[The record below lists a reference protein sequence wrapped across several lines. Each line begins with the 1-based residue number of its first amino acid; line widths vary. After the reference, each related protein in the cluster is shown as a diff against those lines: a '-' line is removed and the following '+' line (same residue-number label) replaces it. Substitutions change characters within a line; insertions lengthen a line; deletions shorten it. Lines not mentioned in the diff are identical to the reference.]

1 MVSTALLSMQQ
12 SQLLVVLVLLEG
24 LQPHWLAIAGA
35 LVRLILGNLVLLQ
48 LQAHTLFVMFT
59 RSTLEAFTI

>member
-1 MVSTALLSMQQ
+1 MQQ

-35 LVRLILGNLVLLQ
+35 FIRFSLGNLVLLQ
-48 LQAHTLFVMFT
+48 LQAHTLFVKFT
-59 RSTLEAFTI
+59 RSNLEAFTI